1 MTQREV
7 VFKYQPGDLCWF
19 YLPGSEGLTPGTVQ
33 IGFQH
38 PWHVHPHYIIQ
49 VHDPAYL
56 YFECR
61 DEYTMTN
68 NPEVLPAYSGGQR
81 YGYADPRLHA
91 DERGNRWPKLR
102 ELYT

>member
-19 YLPGSEGLTPGTVQ
+19 YLPGNEGLTPGTVQ

-68 NPEVLPAYSGGQR
+68 DPSVLPAYSGANVTDTPIQGFTQTSAEID
-81 YGYADPRLHA
+81 GL
-91 DERGNRWPKLR
+91 N
-102 ELYT
+102 